1 MWYFQIR
8 QSGFD
13 YEQYRQLQQL
23 AELTEVEL
31 FNEPYENWYLFSVD
45 REQYRTFAD
54 TLDRTGIA
62 YELRSQ
68 RPQRDEL
75 LAMMR

>member
-8 QSGFD
+8 QSGVD

-31 FNEPYENWYLFSVD
+31 FNEPYENWYLFIVD
-45 REQYRTFAD
+45 RDQYRTFAD

-62 YELRSQ
+62 YELRSH

>member
-8 QSGFD
+8 QSGVD

-45 REQYRTFAD
+45 RDQYRTFAD

-62 YELRSQ
+62 YELRSH